1 MILRFL
7 IQHLLGYKTPIEI
20 GLPHIS
26 QFNGGEVL
34 IIRNDITYKVIVLG
48 TVRINMHDI
57 VLLGFE
63 CCFSHARFKGKIFL
77 FGYI

>member
-1 MILRFL
+1 M
-7 IQHLLGYKTPIEI
+7 
-20 GLPHIS
+20 
-26 QFNGGEVL
+26 
-34 IIRNDITYKVIVLG
+34 IRNDITYKVIVLG

-63 CCFSHARFKGKIFL
+63 GCFSHARFKGKIFL